1 MGRIGDRQLTT
12 LLATDLSQHDLA
24 FARSELQLLLA
35 ERCAAV
41 PRCYVTRTSLKCVAP
56 GLSYGPG
63 SFPSA
68 NGGDDR
74 RWDQGDDTRVC
85 FQYSAI
91 DAAPVG
97 SEQYKTNDQ
106 LYSQLE
112 EDLKA
117 YGAQSVE
124 VTPPLLLAQ
133 FQSFV
138 VSEDVVL
145 SKCFKRQAS
154 CTLFW
159 TKLVLL
165 VLGSMPT

>member
-1 MGRIGDRQLTT
+1 MTSSELVTSHWFPAGNRPQPT
-12 LLATDLSQHDLA
+12 SYVA
-24 FARSELQLLLA
+24 FARTEIQLLLA
-35 ERCAAV
+35 ERYVAV

-124 VTPPLLLAQ
+124 VMSPH
-133 FQSFV
+133 FW
-138 VSEDVVL
+138 L
-145 SKCFKRQAS
+145 SYSHYCVRGCPS
-154 CTLFW
+154 
-159 TKLVLL
+159 
-165 VLGSMPT
+165 

>member
-1 MGRIGDRQLTT
+1 MLHADCTSCPAGSAYLATM
-12 LLATDLSQHDLA
+12 LLAQLVITHGPPAGNKPQPTIHVA

-35 ERCAAV
+35 ESYV
-41 PRCYVTRTSLKCVAP
+41 VVTRCYVTRTSLKCVAP

-124 VTPPLLLAQ
+124 VMSPPLLA
-133 FQSFV
+133 
-138 VSEDVVL
+138 
-145 SKCFKRQAS
+145 
-154 CTLFW
+154 
-159 TKLVLL
+159 
-165 VLGSMPT
+165 

>member
-1 MGRIGDRQLTT
+1 M
-12 LLATDLSQHDLA
+12 
-24 FARSELQLLLA
+24 
-35 ERCAAV
+35 
-41 PRCYVTRTSLKCVAP
+41 TRTSLKCVAP

-68 NGGDDR
+68 NGGNER

-124 VTPPLLLAQ
+124 VTITS
-133 FQSFV
+133 SFGSITVIIASKV
-138 VSEDVVL
+138 VHHRKS
-145 SKCFKRQAS
+145 CFGVHANLR
-154 CTLFW
+154 
-159 TKLVLL
+159 
-165 VLGSMPT
+165 

>member
-1 MGRIGDRQLTT
+1 M
-12 LLATDLSQHDLA
+12 
-24 FARSELQLLLA
+24 LLA
-35 ERCAAV
+35 EKCVAV
-41 PRCYVTRTSLKCVAP
+41 SRCYVTRTSLKCVAP

-63 SFPSA
+63 SFPGA

-97 SEQYKTNDQ
+97 SPQYKTNDQ

-112 EDLKA
+112 EYLKA

-124 VTPPLLLAQ
+124 VKSPLLLAQ
-133 FQSFV
+133 FQLLSIKVCHFCVCANFTCLYV
-138 VSEDVVL
+138 VHSPGLAPSICVHMWL
-145 SKCFKRQAS
+145 ACS
-154 CTLFW
+154 
-159 TKLVLL
+159 
-165 VLGSMPT
+165 GSHGPV